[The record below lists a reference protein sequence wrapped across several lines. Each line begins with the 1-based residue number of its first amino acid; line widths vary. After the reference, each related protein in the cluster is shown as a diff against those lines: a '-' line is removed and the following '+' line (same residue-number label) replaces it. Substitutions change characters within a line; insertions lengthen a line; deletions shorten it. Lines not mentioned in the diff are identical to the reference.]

1 MLLICWQIVSYPPF
15 PGSESNYLRCQI
27 ARISAG
33 TQISPLGYFQFDEE
47 EEEEEEDGSKWF
59 PHKMYVSESRQFS
72 DDTGKETLYKLILFY
87 RESTLGFHILASLLV
102 LNLCVNGFSSS
113 KRCCSILAHLEDFLK
128 RLWEQTCNKKLF
140 TSRAQ
145 KIAISQYWC

>member
-59 PHKMYVSESRQFS
+59 PHKMYVSESCQFS
-72 DDTGKETLYKLILFY
+72 DDTGKETFAQAHFILQGIHTWISY
-87 RESTLGFHILASLLV
+87 SRISAGVKSLCKWILK
-102 LNLCVNGFSSS
+102 F
-113 KRCCSILAHLEDFLK
+113 
-128 RLWEQTCNKKLF
+128 
-140 TSRAQ
+140 
-145 KIAISQYWC
+145 